1 MTRTALK
8 EVDMEACFKV
18 VFDCNGDFIRVEPVG
33 DRALRIDGAPISEN
47 PIDNV
52 RKIEQFDVLMGTI
65 PEEHNT
71 KMMRCCIVYY
81 KNQYYCVPC
90 GAGHEHA

>member
-1 MTRTALK
+1 MK
-8 EVDMEACFKV
+8 ACFKV
-18 VFDCNGDFIRVEPVG
+18 VFDCKGDFIRVEPVG
-33 DRALRIDGAPISEN
+33 DRALTIDGARLKKK

-65 PEEHNT
+65 RGKHNT

-81 KNQYYCVPC
+81 KNKVYCVPC
-90 GAGHEHA
+90 